1 MIIAVGIISVGALR
15 MVRFV
20 CQRFVRIALAVGII
34 KVRPIGAKTIRI
46 NFAIRSRQE

>member
-1 MIIAVGIISVGALR
+1 
-15 MVRFV
+15 
-20 CQRFVRIALAVGII
+20 LAVGII

>member
-20 CQRFVRIALAVGII
+20 CQRFVRIALAVGIMMG
-34 KVRPIGAKTIRI
+34 RPIGAKTIRI